1 MRRTLGTAVFSGML
15 GVTFFGIFLTPVFFL
30 VIDRLT
36 NRLVLKHPALR
47 WVSKVLLDS
56 LRLGFLRR
64 PARWAIARVAA
75 SGKYQSR
82 SPEKPILHIQP
93 RLADSE
99 PVCLAPHILSPEEP
113 SRPRP
118 TKV

>member
-1 MRRTLGTAVFSGML
+1 ML

-36 NRLVLKHPALR
+36 NRLLLKHPALR
-47 WVSKVLLDS
+47 WVSQALLET

-64 PARWAIARVAA
+64 PARWAVARVTA
-75 SGKYQSR
+75 SGKR
-82 SPEKPILHIQP
+82 PLHSPEKPALHIQP
-93 RLADSE
+93 RLADPE
-99 PVCLAPHILSPEEP
+99 PGSLSPHVHGPEEP